1 MRKKSVERLTMTR
14 HLFVYF
20 DGAARANPLGPASA
34 AIYCRLGARTWGKSQ
49 RLGVRTNNQAEFAAV
64 SLALRE
70 AASLATS
77 LDAVTVRGDSRLVI
91 EALRG
96 RFAIRAP
103 TLVDAHAEARSLLT
117 ALPTALAVK
126 LEWIP
131 RSANA
136 SADALANR
144 ALDET
149 PKRKRTNDDDGDAD
163 DDDDP
168 VVVHKTPTG

>member
-1 MRKKSVERLTMTR
+1 MTR

-20 DGAARANPLGPASA
+20 DGAARANPHGPAAA
-34 AIYCRLGARTWGKSQ
+34 AIWCHLGTRTWGKTC

-70 AASLATS
+70 AASLAAS

-103 TLVDAHAEARSLLT
+103 TLVDAHAEARTLLL
-117 ALPTALAVK
+117 ALTMPVS

-131 RSANA
+131 RAANA

-144 ALDET
+144 ALDT
-149 PKRKRTNDDDGDAD
+149 TTTTSTKRKRHTTEKPPSTD
-163 DDDDP
+163 
-168 VVVHKTPTG
+168 